1 MRIPFSIAASLLAA
15 ALISLPAGARA
26 QSSVAM
32 TVDAEAVTRA
42 ARDYL
47 EAFYEGDS
55 TKIVRSISP
64 TVVKYGYYIPR
75 GDSTYHGTGMSYAEM
90 LDYVRQVKASGRTP
104 PASAPRQVSALE
116 VLDQVAAAKVV
127 AWWGTDF
134 LHLAKIDGR
143 WMITQVIWQ
152 SPPKATP

>member
-1 MRIPFSIAASLLAA
+1 MTIRLSLLLAICLGMPAA
-15 ALISLPAGARA
+15 VGAQAG
-26 QSSVAM
+26 VAPSP
-32 TVDAEAVTRA
+32 DAEGVTRA

-75 GDSTYHGTGMSYAEM
+75 GDSTYHGEAMTYAEM
-90 LDYVRQVKASGRTP
+90 LDYVRKVKASGRAT
-104 PASAPRQVSALE
+104 PASAPRDVVLLE
-116 VLDQVAAAKVV
+116 VLDQIAAAKVV

-152 SPPKATP
+152 TPPKS